1 LQLFAAGLFSAL
13 KPNSASQPP
22 SFARFI
28 SQSSLGRMDPK
39 STGNW
44 KAWCAKLLLAT
55 LLVALSIC
63 AATAQVVYNGQ
74 RSTVVSGTQTFIS
87 TGPTFL
93 EPSGLVVDHNGNLF
107 VNDEGTGSIYK
118 YVPSGGGFTL
128 SSEYPQYTTVS
139 AVNNE
144 CADLTFEIAVDAQNH
159 LYYPAAS
166 DGGIPGQCSNGAQVD
181 GNWFSG
187 TDPLSAYAVA
197 LDSSGNAYLS
207 DPITTTIWEY
217 PVPVGQITKKLSRN
231 PEEVSKS
238 WREKRPSGAKA
249 RLIPAS
255 LRHG

>member
-1 LQLFAAGLFSAL
+1 
-13 KPNSASQPP
+13 
-22 SFARFI
+22 
-28 SQSSLGRMDPK
+28 MDPK

-166 DGGIPGQCSNGAQVD
+166 EA
-181 GNWFSG
+181 F
-187 TDPLSAYAVA
+187 TAA
-197 LDSSGNAYLS
+197 
-207 DPITTTIWEY
+207 PITAISRLVATTSNVLPCSGVIATISFTYW
-217 PVPVGQITKKLSRN
+217 LSRCAFTN
-231 PEEVSKS
+231 RAFIPEIKN
-238 WREKRPSGAKA
+238 RPGPS
-249 RLIPAS
+249 R
-255 LRHG
+255 